1 MKLGKYIHILLQE
14 HETVIVPGLGAFIS
28 SYKPAQLNEETEEI
42 TPPTKE
48 IVFNRKIRNND
59 GLLVGIIASKEGIT
73 HRKALEKIENER
85 ENILYTLDKGETVA
99 LENIGALVHD
109 SRGDIQFEP
118 APGDDLLLD
127 AFGLEATLLTQ
138 PDEEPE
144 QEEVVEESA
153 GEGDVEPKERKAE
166 SEEAG
171 IEQEETG
178 EEEVAGDFQEE
189 ATVPPEATDE
199 NLAENSGGRK
209 KRGWLW
215 LLLILIPFIGAA
227 VYIFMFDGKQELVEQ
242 EPPVVE
248 IEEDPAGVDSV
259 VVEEDTLAA
268 PDSILRDTVVVPLP
282 DTTKIAEEPLDSVD
296 YVAPD
301 PSKYYLVSGSF
312 KEKEN
317 AEKHFQELKGRGF
330 DPFHMGKQGNFYIV
344 GIDVFTNEI
353 AAYSAQYDFL
363 DDYPDS
369 GVWVFKLEE

>member
-48 IVFNRKIRNND
+48 IAFNRKIRNND

-73 HRKALEKIENER
+73 HGKALEKIENER
-85 ENILYTLDKGETVA
+85 ENILYTLDKGETVT
-99 LENIGALVHD
+99 LENVGTLVHG
-109 SRGDIQFEP
+109 SGGDIQFEP

-127 AFGLEATLLTQ
+127 AFGLETTSLTQ
-138 PDEEPE
+138 PEEEPE
-144 QEEVVEESA
+144 EEEVIEGSSGEEEVEQEDR
-153 GEGDVEPKERKAE
+153 EAE
-166 SEEAG
+166 SEETG
-171 IEQEETG
+171 IEQGETG
-178 EEEVAGDFQEE
+178 EEGPGDVQEE
-189 ATVPPEATDE
+189 AAISPSVNADKPEE
-199 NLAENSGGRK
+199 HSGGRK

-227 VYIFMFDGKQELVEQ
+227 VYVFMFDGKQEFVEQ

-259 VVEEDTLAA
+259 VVEDDTLAT
-268 PDSILRDTVVVPLP
+268 PDSIPQDTVVAPLS
-282 DTTKIAEEPLDSVD
+282 DTAKVAEEPFDSAYSVT
-296 YVAPD
+296 PD

-317 AEKHFQELKGRGF
+317 AEKHLQELKGRGF
-330 DPFHMGKQGNFYIV
+330 EPFHLGKQGNFYIV
-344 GIDVFTNEI
+344 GIDVFNNEI